1 MTPQTPMLHDLADLD
16 IQSRPLE
23 PPPSALASTGIEFR
37 GLEQLKPIPL
47 REWKGKPPPAS
58 E

>member
-1 MTPQTPMLHDLADLD
+1 MAPHTPTLHDLSEFD

-23 PPPSALASTGIEFR
+23 PPPSALASTGIKFR
-37 GLEQLKPIPL
+37 GLEKLKPIPL
-47 REWKGKPPPAS
+47 REWKGKPRPAA